1 MDLTPRDSDDGPRK
15 RRRRNWPAAGLLAVA
30 LIGIGVVLFEGL
42 SSATSYYCTAD
53 EVGEKSGCSGT
64 KRFRLEG
71 TVVPGTVVN
80 SADSVDFSVLA
91 KGVTV
96 AVHHRGAPQE
106 LFRECIAVVVEG
118 TLNPAGTAERREFES
133 DEMLVKHSE
142 RYAKANPDRVTPDT
156 SCADR

>member
-1 MDLTPRDSDDGPRK
+1 VDLTPRDADGRRGA
-15 RRRRNWPAAGLLAVA
+15 RRRGRKWPAVGLLAVA
-30 LIGIGVVLFEGL
+30 LIGIAVVLFQGL

-53 EVGEKSGCSGT
+53 EVGTKSGCSGT

-80 SADSVDFSVLA
+80 APDAVDFTVLA
-91 KGVTV
+91 NNKTV

-118 TLNPAGTAERREFES
+118 NLVGTDFES
-133 DEMLVKHSE
+133 DEMLIKHSE
-142 RYAKANPDRVTPDT
+142 RYAEANPDRVAPDS